1 MKQIAAGAM
10 LTAVLAVFFA
20 GSASAL
26 DAERFLD
33 KLPPEQRDKILS
45 QAKDAINKMAKTN
58 SDKKDARNKSDAK
71 MTVDLIKELYKKA
84 EEAYKNGDM
93 AAAYTYYATIVNA
106 NVRGVDEIQQAS
118 KEKLTLIEAEALA
131 RYNEADIE
139 FRKGEHVKSAELL
152 QDVIDNYPYCSVADK
167 AAVYMRK
174 VMADPKAA
182 ADVGFAKGM
191 KYEKAEDYYNA
202 VRTYKEVAE
211 KYGPRDDTS
220 FSQSPVGGIRAK
232 IRIEKLLEDP
242 YVKEAIARAEQFN
255 AKAKAPTLLTNGR
268 NYIWNKR
275 YDLARTELESL
286 MRDFPA
292 APEADQAKILL
303 ETIP

>member
-1 MKQIAAGAM
+1 MKQIALYTLSVAALTVFLAG
-10 LTAVLAVFFA
+10 
-20 GSASAL
+20 GASAL
-26 DAERFLD
+26 DVERFID
-33 KLPPEQRDKILS
+33 KLPPDQRDKILS
-45 QAKDAINKMAKTN
+45 QAKDAINKMSKAST
-58 SDKKDARNKSDAK
+58 DKKNARNKSDAK

-106 NVRGVDEIQQAS
+106 NVKGVDEIQQAS

-167 AAVYMRK
+167 ATVYMRK

-182 ADVGFAKGM
+182 ADIGFAKGM
-191 KYEKAEDYYNA
+191 RYEKAEDFYNA
-202 VRTYKEVAE
+202 VKTYKDVAE
-211 KYGPRDDTS
+211 KYGPKDDTS
-220 FSQSPVGGIRAK
+220 PSQSFTGGIRAK
-232 IRIEKLLEDP
+232 IRVEQLLEDP

-255 AKAKAPTLLTNGR
+255 AKAKAPALLTNGR

-275 YDLARTELESL
+275 YDLARTELETL
-286 MRDFPA
+286 IRDYQGS
-292 APEADQAKILL
+292 PEADQAKILL